1 MNTLRDWL
9 EAIGLGQYAD
19 AFAANDIDT
28 DLLPRLD
35 DRLLKD
41 IGASSAGHRLRLR
54 DAIENGSPRR
64 QTPAR
69 DEARP
74 YVRLR
79 TVRRPVS
86 QYAGSEG
93 CTGSAGAGPHA

>member
-41 IGASSAGHRLRLR
+41 IGVSSAGHRLRLR

-69 DEARP
+69 DEASADPTRSDKP
-74 YVRLR
+74 LPRSES
-79 TVRRPVS
+79 RRAAVD
-86 QYAGSEG
+86 
-93 CTGSAGAGPHA
+93 HR